1 MNHNNTRPYGQT
13 VQDYEYPPPPPTP
26 PRQSVSNIVTLGLS
40 IVAGVMFLSLFFS
53 GFSVAITVISTTVF
67 YGGIL
72 TLLVLIDSGTL
83 TSYLTKRVESH
94 TQIEL
99 ARLDHATQRI
109 TVERSRQLPD
119 YGPSVDGPQAALPA
133 PSNFVA
139 PVADPDDSAKREAAA
154 WIAQLYGEDGEPDP
168 KKVLLKSDKE
178 RPGRLRIAA
187 PSRPAK
193 EYLLHRSV
201 LLDLGTGFRLNL
213 VRCPTRD
220 TALAQ
225 IYVNGVSRSPTHHH
239 LPTTTH
245 ALGEVTP

>member
-1 MNHNNTRPYGQT
+1 MNSNNSRPYGQ
-13 VQDYEYPPPPPTP
+13 DYHDKEYPTPTPPP
-26 PRQSVSNIVTLGLS
+26 PRQSVSSTVTLGLG
-40 IVAGVMFLSLFFS
+40 IVAAVMFGSLFFQ
-53 GFSVAITVISTTVF
+53 GVNVAVTVISTTLF

-72 TLLVLIDSGTL
+72 SLLVLIDTG
-83 TSYLTKRVESH
+83 YFNKRVESR
-94 TQIEL
+94 TQIEI
-99 ARLDHATQRI
+99 ARIEYATQQIR
-109 TVERSRQLPD
+109 VERVPQLTAYSQP
-119 YGPSVDGPQAALPA
+119 VDPPLALPQ

-225 IYVNGVSRSPTHHH
+225 IYANGGVRYPTYLTPQL
-239 LPTTTH
+239 LP
-245 ALGEVTP
+245 